1 MGTIEMSHKIDM
13 FKIRLKILELKRQ
26 TIVNIDEL
34 DDIRIGLKEVE
45 KDFKEF
51 IKYRKERDLELRKN
65 LDAM

>member
-1 MGTIEMSHKIDM
+1 MSHKIDM

>member
-1 MGTIEMSHKIDM
+1 M